1 MTTHTITGLRRW
13 SCQDKELPPVSQIK
27 AIHVYDF
34 DNTLFNSPLPNPKLW
49 NGPTLGYLQT
59 MEGFTHGGWWHDP
72 NILGSTGDGI
82 EQEEQKA
89 WEGWWNEQI
98 VSLVELT
105 MQQKDALNVL
115 LTGRGEARF
124 ADLIK
129 RIVESKKLD
138 FDMVC
143 LKVEV
148 GPSNQRFSNT
158 MNYKQ
163 GLLKDL
169 IHTYT
174 DADEIRVYEDRPK
187 HVRGFRDFFTAF
199 NKALMSPTA
208 PTPRKPITA
217 EVVQVAEGST
227 TLSPITE
234 TAEVQR
240 MINSHNASVPNHH
253 GRLAIKRTIFY
264 TGYIISPLDTTN
276 LLSLINLPTQL
287 PDNEVKILANNI
299 LITPRPCPRSILDKV
314 GGIGKK
320 FTWQVTGT
328 AVFENKVWA
337 ARVSPVPETE
347 RYYTENPVPMVVLA
361 VRKGARP
368 QDAGRIQNWQPVPP
382 EKAYTFDTV
391 VGEKV
396 LLRVEEENPHE
407 GDWESL
413 FPNRL
418 NSRKHPRED
427 IGQLSEAPR
436 NQTQNQI
443 QNQTT
448 NHQSYRDTHFP
459 TLPNNKQ
466 PIANQS
472 QSHPHPAQ
480 HQNPSLDNRRGGTSN
495 NHISYQPRAPNT
507 NRGGRGGY
515 RGHQAR
521 GGRGNIRGGDRG
533 GRGRGR
539 GGGPHGG
546 GGYKSLDDV
555 NDNRGHG
562 YPGQEN
568 ERGKGAYG
576 AQGGLPYNGY

>member
-1 MTTHTITGLRRW
+1 MAAPISNATINPASRKTTTHTITGLRRW
-13 SCQDKELPPVSQIK
+13 SCQDKELPRKEYQEAS
-27 AIHVYDF
+27 AI
-34 DNTLFNSPLPNPKLW
+34 PLPNPKLW

-72 NILGSTGDGI
+72 NILGSTGEGI

-129 RIVESKKLD
+129 RIVASKKLD
-138 FDMVC
+138 FDMIC

-148 GPSNQRFSNT
+148 GPSNQRFKST
-158 MNYKQ
+158 MDYKQ
-163 GLLKDL
+163 SLLKSL
-169 IHTYT
+169 IHTYS
-174 DADEIRVYEDRPK
+174 DADEIRVYEDRLK

-227 TLSPITE
+227 SLSPITE

-240 MINSHNASVPNHH
+240 MINSHNESLTSNY

-264 TGYIISPLDTTN
+264 TGYIISPQDTTH
-276 LLSLINLPTQL
+276 LLSLINLPQGL
-287 PDNEVKILANNI
+287 PESEVKILANNI
-299 LITPRPCPRSILDKV
+299 LITPRPCPKSILDKV

-328 AVFENKVWA
+328 AVFENKIWA

-368 QDAGRIQNWQPVPP
+368 SDAGGIQNWQPIPP
-382 EKAYTFDTV
+382 EKAFTFETV

-427 IGQLSEAPR
+427 FDMPDAPR
-436 NQTQNQI
+436 YHNAP
-443 QNQTT
+443 T

-459 TLPNNKQ
+459 VHPSKQ
-466 PIANQS
+466 STTNSQS
-472 QSHPHPAQ
+472 QQHPPQ
-480 HQNPSLDNRRGGTSN
+480 HQNPTLDNRRGGPNNNSN
-495 NHISYQPRAPNT
+495 AYHTRAANT
-507 NRGGRGGY
+507 NRGGRSGY
-515 RGHQAR
+515 RGYQGR
-521 GGRGNIRGGDRG
+521 GGRGNARGGDRG

-539 GGGPHGG
+539 GGSHGG

-555 NDNRGHG
+555 GDNRGYG

-568 ERGKGAYG
+568 ERGKGYG